1 MDKIDRLAKDLK
13 RLKRNVFFFQIT
25 TIVLLAALVYFFWNA
40 PNDSDYQDTITT
52 KRLVVQDENGNDRI
66 IISPKISLSDTRQ
79 RTDTLEGILILDK
92 HGIDRV
98 VLGATPTIQVSGEVV
113 PRWQNSV
120 PYGLAFNDKLGN
132 ERGGFG
138 YYDSRDYVSFGMDF
152 STGEGLNMFVAEKGH
167 YGQKV
172 GLVMQAQDKGQVI
185 YLGSSENLETM
196 LNFDAPGKGR
206 VSLTIDSTGESNI
219 KHFDYMEDKSK
230 TLLNSK

>member
-185 YLGSSENLETM
+185 
-196 LNFDAPGKGR
+196 
-206 VSLTIDSTGESNI
+206 
-219 KHFDYMEDKSK
+219 
-230 TLLNSK
+230 